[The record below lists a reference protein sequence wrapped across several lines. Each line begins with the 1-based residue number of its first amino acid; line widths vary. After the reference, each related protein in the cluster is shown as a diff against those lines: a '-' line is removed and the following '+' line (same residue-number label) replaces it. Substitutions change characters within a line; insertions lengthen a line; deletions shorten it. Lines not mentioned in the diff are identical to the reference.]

1 MDELLSP
8 KDVRKILKCSL
19 PLIYKMASRGQLPC
33 VRWSAPGEGKRK
45 KTTVRFELEAVRAFI
60 EAHRRNG

>member
-19 PLIYKMASRGQLPC
+19 PWVYKAAEKGILPSIRIPC
-33 VRWSAPGEGKRK
+33 PGIGKRAK
-45 KTTVRFELEAVRAFI
+45 HMVRFELSAIRAFI

>member
-8 KDVRKILKCSL
+8 KDVKKILKCSL

-33 VRWSAPGEGKRK
+33 VRWECPGQGKRK
-45 KTTVRFELEAVRAFI
+45 KTTVRFELSAIWAFI